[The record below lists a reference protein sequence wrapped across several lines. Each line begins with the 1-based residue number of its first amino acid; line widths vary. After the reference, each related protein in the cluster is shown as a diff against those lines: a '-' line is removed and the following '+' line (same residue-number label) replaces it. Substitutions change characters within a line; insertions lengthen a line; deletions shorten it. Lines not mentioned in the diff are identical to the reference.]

1 MNGLAQKPG
10 RTVRIDIGVCT
21 YRRPQLEQTLRSLG
35 ALQLPPDATM
45 RIIVADNDAEPSAR
59 RLVDAVAAGL
69 PFEVRYIHCPAS
81 NIALARNACLE
92 AANGDFLAFVDD
104 DEEVAP
110 NWLTELFSMA
120 GTSGADAVL
129 GPVQAVYNDGAPGW
143 MREGDFHSTVPVWV
157 KGEIRTGYTCNVM
170 LRLAS
175 PSVEGRRFDLELG
188 RSGGEDTEFFTRLHD
203 AGGRIAYAPNAL
215 AREPVPASRA
225 RFGWLAKRR
234 FRSGQTH
241 GRLLGEGR
249 STAAIVSQLILAMAK
264 AGYCAGATAISAA
277 LPQRRNRYALRGI
290 MHAGVVVGLLGVREI
305 QQYGEG
311 APPERQ
317 GHAA

>member
-1 MNGLAQKPG
+1 MSGPARKTDQ
-10 RTVRIDIGVCT
+10 TVRIDIGVCT
-21 YRRPQLEQTLRSLG
+21 YRRPQLERTLRSLG
-35 ALQLPPDATM
+35 ALQLPPEATL

-59 RLVDAVAAGL
+59 RLVGAVAADL

-81 NIALARNACLE
+81 NISLARNACLG

-110 NWLTELFSMA
+110 DWLAELFSMA

-129 GPVQAVYNDGAPGW
+129 GPVQALYEDGAPGW

-157 KGEIRTGYTCNVM
+157 KGDIRTGYTCNVM

-175 PSVEGRRFDLELG
+175 PSVEGRRFDLSLG

-241 GRLLGEGR
+241 GRLLGGGR
-249 STAAIVSQLILAMAK
+249 PAAALMPQLLLATAK

-277 LPQRRNRYALRGI
+277 LAQRRNRYALRGI
-290 MHAGVVVGLLGVREI
+290 MHAGVVLGLLGVREI
-305 QQYGEG
+305 RQYGDGASLEG
-311 APPERQ
+311 Q
-317 GHAA
+317 DHAA